1 MTVSPY
7 KKKKGSL
14 FMTGQNP
21 EVDYGPWRNIEMLCL
36 MVCRDML
43 LSQGISIN

>member
-14 FMTGQNP
+14 FMAGQNP